1 MKKYFYYLFLL
12 IFLGNCGKSSIDIP
26 KDILSRQKMRS
37 VLIDIHLLEGKIAES
52 GYIYPDTATINY
64 VRGSKI
70 IWKKHKIDSV
80 YFRKSFQYY
89 TQNPAIL
96 TQIYQ
101 EVVDSLSLREVKV
114 KTKQKINN

>member
-1 MKKYFYYLFLL
+1 MKKYFFYLFLF
-12 IFLGNCGKSSIDIP
+12 IYFGNCGKSSVDIP
-26 KDILSRQKMRS
+26 KDVLSPQKMRS

-89 TQNPAIL
+89 TQNPTIL

-114 KTKQKINN
+114 KTKNK